1 VTQFREGKKQM
12 ATDKQI
18 AANHTN
24 AQRSTGPRTPEGK
37 AAIRLNAL
45 QHGLLARDIFVDTG
59 DGRED
64 EADYADLVEE
74 LRQDLQPQG
83 RLELMLVEKIA
94 AAYWRLRRAAR
105 EEASTLRRRFDR
117 LDAGELDRQ
126 EKYEKEVRKDLRE
139 LNRRE
144 DLLMAGFE
152 SDELP
157 RSELLEARKQKV
169 VRQLRKNPV
178 GLAHFIRT
186 LDQAEVEVQ
195 TTDRLEDDTVLRI
208 EREFATDE
216 DGLLERIHA
225 AGPRRNPG
233 GSLRFSAKVK
243 DVVLDLLQA
252 EQTTLQ
258 ALLEAVEGR
267 GQAALSAERQAVGL
281 PSEEEVQHIH
291 RYESMYERQFYQAI
305 NQLERLQR
313 RRIGEP
319 TLPPLTVEVTGS
331 A

>member
-1 VTQFREGKKQM
+1 M

-37 AAIRLNAL
+37 AAVRLNAL

-64 EADYADLVEE
+64 EADYAALVEE
-74 LRQDLQPQG
+74 LRQDLQPHG

-105 EEASTLRRRFDR
+105 EEASTLRRRLDK
-117 LDAGELDRQ
+117 LDAGELDRR
-126 EKYEKEVRKDLRE
+126 EEYEEEVRKDLTE

-144 DLLMAGFE
+144 DPLMAGFDHHGL
-152 SDELP
+152 SP
-157 RSELLEARKQKV
+157 SKRLEAQKQDA
-169 VRQLRKNPV
+169 VRRLRKNPA

-186 LDQAEVEVQ
+186 LDRAEDEIR

-258 ALLEAVEGR
+258 ALLEAVEER
-267 GQAALSAERQAVGL
+267 LRAALSVERQAVGL
-281 PSEEEVQHIH
+281 PSEEEVQHIQ
-291 RYESMYERQFYQAI
+291 RYESMYERQLYQAI

>member
-1 VTQFREGKKQM
+1 M

-37 AAIRLNAL
+37 AAVRLNAL

-64 EADYADLVEE
+64 EADYAALVEE

-105 EEASTLRRRFDR
+105 EEASTLRRRLDK
-117 LDAGELDRQ
+117 LDAGELDRR
-126 EKYEKEVRKDLRE
+126 EAYEKEVRKDLTE

-144 DLLMAGFE
+144 NPLTASFDHDGL
-152 SDELP
+152 SQ
-157 RSELLEARKQKV
+157 SELLEAQKQDA
-169 VRQLRKNPV
+169 VRRLRKNPA
-178 GLAHFIRT
+178 GLAHFMRT
-186 LDQAEVEVQ
+186 LDRAEDEIR

-208 EREFATDE
+208 EREFATE
-216 DGLLERIHA
+216 ENALLDRVVA
-225 AGPRRNPG
+225 AAPRKSAG
-233 GSLRFSAKVK
+233 SSLRFSVEEK
-243 DVVLDLLQA
+243 DIVLALVQA
-252 EQTTLQ
+252 ERTSLAEMQ
-258 ALLEAVEGR
+258 EAVEER
-267 GQAALSAERQAVGL
+267 LRAALSVERQAVGL
-281 PSEEEVQHIH
+281 PSEEEVQHIQ
-291 RYESMYERQFYQAI
+291 RYESMYERQLYQAI